1 MANLTQLKLLEDL
14 SGFLLVDKPA
24 GIAFATVVK
33 AVKRKFNLVKVG
45 HGGSLDA
52 PASGLFVLLLGDA
65 NRYADRV
72 MGADRAYE
80 GKVRFGLKTDTGDVH
95 GRPAGT
101 GPDDAVG
108 SGHSAGTGPD
118 DAVGSRVPR
127 DRTPDAATLA
137 AALPDFRGDVFQ
149 TEPPF
154 CTIRKEGTAAY
165 EIADTGEHKPFLAHV
180 YRFDVEADA
189 AAAVPSDTVR
199 FTLRASKGVIPRA
212 LVRDL
217 GDAVGC
223 GASLAS
229 LRRTALGNFDVKDAI
244 PFDRLLATAM
254 KDFAPCVI
262 PLAKARL

>member
-1 MANLTQLKLLEDL
+1 MANLTQLRMLENL
-14 SGFLLVDKPA
+14 NGFLPVDKPA
-24 GIAFATVVK
+24 GIAFASVVK
-33 AVKRKFNLVKVG
+33 AVKRTFNLVKVG

-52 PASGLFVLLLGDA
+52 MASGLFVLLLGDA
-65 NRYADRV
+65 NKFADRL

-80 GKVRFGLKTDTGDVH
+80 GAIRFGVKTDTGDVH
-95 GRPAGT
+95 GRPVETPA
-101 GPDDAVG
+101 
-108 SGHSAGTGPD
+108 

-137 AALPDFRGDVFQ
+137 AALPEFRGDVFQ

-189 AAAVPSDTVR
+189 AEAVPSDTAR

-262 PLAKARL
+262 PLARASL